1 MYNMIKQNKIDRKLK
16 ETKKAKGVKKSE
28 MKNINYE
35 TFKDVL
41 LNCTQHKV
49 DYYKLQTSNTKP
61 EDKHKIHLKKFTKK
75 GLSCFDDKRY
85 ILSDGIHTLPYGN
98 EKIKLKMN
106 WMK

>member
-1 MYNMIKQNKIDRKLK
+1 
-16 ETKKAKGVKKSE
+16 

-41 LNCTQHKV
+41 LNCIQHKV

-61 EDKHKIHLKKFTKK
+61 EDKHKIHLKEFTKK

-85 ILSDGIHTLPYGN
+85 ILSDGIHTLPHGN
-98 EKIKLKMN
+98 EKIKLIEELEEINKKYGTN
-106 WMK
+106 VTDIEIYNVKIRYRI